1 MKILIISKSTSK
13 IDVLTNITS
22 ITWSNGVYVIG
33 GVSYS
38 ADDYVIFIQN

>member
-22 ITWSNGVYVIG
+22 ITWSSGVYVIG

-38 ADDYVIFIQN
+38 ANDYVIFIQN

>member
-1 MKILIISKSTSK
+1 MKILIISKATSK

-22 ITWSNGVYVIG
+22 ITYTNGAYVIG
-33 GVSYS
+33 GTSYS